1 MNRVVLFFLT
11 LLVISCQSKPES
23 ASIPPE
29 ELLKRL
35 EVINDSLDQNKQVD
49 KLAFW
54 ASELKQKDFAESSP
68 SLAFIHYHIAKN
80 LVKSN
85 TDSAKY
91 HINIALDLIER
102 EKEFNELKFTIYN
115 GAGLIAETE
124 DKFYQAVYYFN
135 KSAAI
140 IMNDDSLQ
148 SKPLSKVICLLNAA
162 QDNKKIN
169 QYQKAVQQNQ
179 LTLNILKK
187 LPNNHYNYYF
197 RAYSQLFTSCA
208 EGGIYNTDSLLFYL
222 KELRNISENTK
233 DLMQIRF
240 TNENT
245 ATYYSLT
252 NQYDTAIRYY
262 NLVKEYD
269 TENLLANPDKQN
281 AVRNSY
287 ITLANLIDLYV
298 RTRQFSEAAHSI
310 KDADKIEYQHLHG
323 LSSYEK
329 CLNKQAKMHYYFAIG
344 NNIRAQKEADELSEL
359 KDNILINSGIQA
371 TEEMATIYQLQSK
384 DRSIHSLNRT
394 IDYTTQRL
402 ENNKLLLFIFGLL
415 ALLAVSWAML
425 LYFIQRQ
432 KRQKQEKEKILL
444 QQQLL
449 RTQMEPHFIF
459 NTLSALQSFIRF
471 DEKEK
476 SIKYLSQF
484 SKLLR
489 SSLELSRKT
498 YVPLDEELDAI
509 ENYLSL
515 QQMRFEYTFGY
526 EIAAPDTDTSAIL
539 IPPMLIQPFVEN
551 AIIHGIGNH
560 SNKGWISL
568 EISPQEN
575 QLLVKITDNGK
586 GWGNTSNA
594 KVNHQSLSGTIAKER
609 LEILAKENKMKANIE
624 IVSNDNIGTSV
635 LLTLPVKNL
644 RH

>member
-1 MNRVVLFFLT
+1 MTRVVLFFLS

-23 ASIPPE
+23 ASIAPE

-49 KLAFW
+49 KLVFW
-54 ASELKQKDFAESSP
+54 ENELKQQDYADSGP
-68 SLAFIHYHIAKN
+68 GLAFIHYQMAKN
-80 LVKSN
+80 LVKLD
-85 TDSAKY
+85 TDSAKH

-148 SKPLSKVICLLNAA
+148 SKPLARIICLLNAA
-162 QDNKKIN
+162 QDNKKIS

-179 LTLNILKK
+179 LALKILKT
-187 LPNNHYNYYF
+187 LPNNHYNYHF
-197 RAYSQLFTSCA
+197 RAYSQLFTACA
-208 EGGIYNTDSLLFYL
+208 ESSIYNTDSLLFYL
-222 KELRNISENTK
+222 TALRNISEETE
-233 DLMQIRF
+233 DPMQIRF
-240 TNENT
+240 TNEHT
-245 ATYYSLT
+245 AQYYSLT
-252 NQYDTAIRYY
+252 NQYDAAIRYY

-269 TENLLANPDKQN
+269 MENLLANPEKPS
-281 AVRNSY
+281 AVKNTY
-287 ITLANLIDLYV
+287 ITLANLINAYV
-298 RTRQFSEAAHSI
+298 QTRQFPAAARSI
-310 KDADKIEYQHLHG
+310 KEADKIEDEHLHV
-323 LSSYEK
+323 LSYYEK
-329 CLNKQAKMHYYFAIG
+329 GLNKQAKMHYYFSTG
-344 NNIRAQKEADELSEL
+344 DNISAQKGANELSEI
-359 KDNILINSGIQA
+359 KDNILKNSGIQA
-371 TEEMATIYQLQSK
+371 TEEMATIYQLQAK
-384 DRSIHSLNRT
+384 DKSINSLNRT
-394 IDYTTQRL
+394 IDYTTQR
-402 ENNKLLLFIFGLL
+402 NKLLLFIIGLL
-415 ALLAVSWAML
+415 ALLAISWAML
-425 LYFIQRQ
+425 FYFIQRQ
-432 KRQKQEKEKILL
+432 KRQEQEKEKILL

-489 SSLELSRKT
+489 SSLELSRKN

-515 QQMRFEYTFGY
+515 QQMRFEYSFRY
-526 EIAAPDTDTSAIL
+526 EIAAPDTDTSALL

-551 AIIHGIGNH
+551 AIIHGIGNNA
-560 SNKGWISL
+560 NKGLISL
-568 EISPQEN
+568 EISAQEN

-586 GWGNTSNA
+586 GYGNIANV

-609 LEILAKENKMKANIE
+609 LEILAKEYKMKANIE
-624 IVSNDNIGTSV
+624 IVSSDSGTSV

-644 RH
+644 RI

>member
-1 MNRVVLFFLT
+1 
-11 LLVISCQSKPES
+11 
-23 ASIPPE
+23 
-29 ELLKRL
+29 
-35 EVINDSLDQNKQVD
+35 
-49 KLAFW
+49 
-54 ASELKQKDFAESSP
+54 
-68 SLAFIHYHIAKN
+68 
-80 LVKSN
+80 
-85 TDSAKY
+85 
-91 HINIALDLIER
+91 
-102 EKEFNELKFTIYN
+102 
-115 GAGLIAETE
+115 
-124 DKFYQAVYYFN
+124 
-135 KSAAI
+135 
-140 IMNDDSLQ
+140 
-148 SKPLSKVICLLNAA
+148 
-162 QDNKKIN
+162 
-169 QYQKAVQQNQ
+169 
-179 LTLNILKK
+179 
-187 LPNNHYNYYF
+187 
-197 RAYSQLFTSCA
+197 
-208 EGGIYNTDSLLFYL
+208 
-222 KELRNISENTK
+222 
-233 DLMQIRF
+233 
-240 TNENT
+240 
-245 ATYYSLT
+245 
-252 NQYDTAIRYY
+252 
-262 NLVKEYD
+262 
-269 TENLLANPDKQN
+269 
-281 AVRNSY
+281 
-287 ITLANLIDLYV
+287 
-298 RTRQFSEAAHSI
+298 
-310 KDADKIEYQHLHG
+310 
-323 LSSYEK
+323 
-329 CLNKQAKMHYYFAIG
+329 MHYYFAIG

-384 DRSIHSLNRT
+384 DKSIHSLNRT

-415 ALLAVSWAML
+415 ALLAISWAML
-425 LYFIQRQ
+425 IYFIQRQ

-489 SSLELSRKT
+489 SSLELSRKN

-515 QQMRFEYTFGY
+515 QQMRFEHTFEY
-526 EIAAPDTDTSAIL
+526 EIAAPDMDTSALL

-560 SNKGWISL
+560 ANKGWISL
-568 EISPQEN
+568 EISLQEN

-586 GWGNTSNA
+586 GYGNIPNA
-594 KVNHQSLSGTIAKER
+594 KANHQSLSGTIAKER

>member
-1 MNRVVLFFLT
+1 
-11 LLVISCQSKPES
+11 
-23 ASIPPE
+23 
-29 ELLKRL
+29 
-35 EVINDSLDQNKQVD
+35 
-49 KLAFW
+49 
-54 ASELKQKDFAESSP
+54 
-68 SLAFIHYHIAKN
+68 
-80 LVKSN
+80 
-85 TDSAKY
+85 
-91 HINIALDLIER
+91 
-102 EKEFNELKFTIYN
+102 
-115 GAGLIAETE
+115 
-124 DKFYQAVYYFN
+124 
-135 KSAAI
+135 
-140 IMNDDSLQ
+140 
-148 SKPLSKVICLLNAA
+148 
-162 QDNKKIN
+162 
-169 QYQKAVQQNQ
+169 
-179 LTLNILKK
+179 
-187 LPNNHYNYYF
+187 
-197 RAYSQLFTSCA
+197 
-208 EGGIYNTDSLLFYL
+208 
-222 KELRNISENTK
+222 
-233 DLMQIRF
+233 
-240 TNENT
+240 
-245 ATYYSLT
+245 
-252 NQYDTAIRYY
+252 
-262 NLVKEYD
+262 
-269 TENLLANPDKQN
+269 
-281 AVRNSY
+281 
-287 ITLANLIDLYV
+287 
-298 RTRQFSEAAHSI
+298 
-310 KDADKIEYQHLHG
+310 
-323 LSSYEK
+323 
-329 CLNKQAKMHYYFAIG
+329 MHYYFAIG

-489 SSLELSRKT
+489 SSLELSRKN

-575 QLLVKITDNGK
+575 QLLVTITDNGK
-586 GWGNTSNA
+586 GYGNTPNA
-594 KVNHQSLSGTIAKER
+594 KANHQSLSGTIAKER